1 VAKKDKKDKSKK
13 LKDEAVV
20 ETPSIDAEVE
30 ETSTVEV
37 EATEPEVAE
46 VEIITEGDTK
56 GGSGETPVEILNAE
70 KPKAKRAAKKIEIKD
85 ASLKFVPD
93 FPVEDIVPRELET
106 RFRGKETERVLSEAI
121 QKFGWVQPITLDAE
135 HRIVDG
141 QYRYELAKKWKL
153 ETVPV
158 TISDGVSASEGT
170 TDLFHML
177 SGRIIEWDKWNFP
190 ATNSVLKE
198 LDGGLGT
205 EEILGFETT
214 SERGPLRD
222 LAREIGWFVEII
234 PKSLSG
240 STVTL
245 ETLAVL
251 LKKQLAGK
259 YHYDPAQ
266 LLYIEALREQLEAT
280 RKEMVA
286 NGETAGG
293 VQPKLEQ
300 HLNEEERK
308 LVEGEA
314 IAEANGYSLE
324 TSEDGKTKT
333 FTADAELTYVVNKVA
348 KAEEAAKVQ
357 VKSAAD
363 MATRFRPMADDK
375 KLGLGQFRIL
385 ASYFTDLTDEEAKN
399 FFNST
404 SPEKYNAFVDSV
416 LAENRTVSP
425 NRSKNF
431 PLTEAEFNAE
441 QKRLKDEDARKAKE
455 KDAKDQPKG
464 LASLLVDELKAL
476 LKGEGLSTAGKKSE
490 LVARLEEAGFGPDG
504 TKGDA
509 PVSEAEE
516 AEATADVAEAVEVDE
531 NELTE
536 DFDDAPMIFAA
547 DSTEETSIEEV
558 EDVRD
563 ADEES
568 EAAEELDAEEDSEEE
583 AEAEELEEEVAA
595 KEDKKS
601 DAAVD
606 LKALKKRGK
615 ELKALAEEGELTKAE
630 LKEFKAIKKQLKAA
644 KG

>member
-20 ETPSIDAEVE
+20 ETPSTDAEVD

-37 EATEPEVAE
+37 EAAEPVAAE
-46 VEIITEGDTK
+46 VEIIAESDTK
-56 GGSGETPVEILNAE
+56 GGSGETPAEILNAE

-85 ASLKFVPD
+85 ASLKFVAD
-93 FPVEDIVPRELET
+93 FPVEDIIPRELET
-106 RFRGKETERVLSEAI
+106 RFRGKETEKVLSEAI

-158 TISDGVSASEGT
+158 TISDGVSAAEGT

-205 EEILGFETT
+205 EKILGFETT

-280 RKEMVA
+280 RREMVA

-314 IAEANGYSLE
+314 IAEANGYE
-324 TSEDGKTKT
+324 MEDSEDGKTKT

-441 QKRLKDEDARKAKE
+441 QKRLKEEDARKTKE

-516 AEATADVAEAVEVDE
+516 AEATADVAEVVEVDE
-531 NELTE
+531 EELTE

-547 DSTEETSIEEV
+547 DSTEETSSEEV

-568 EAAEELDAEEDSEEE
+568 EAAEELEAEEDAEEE
-583 AEAEELEEEVAA
+583 AEAEELEEEV
-595 KEDKKS
+595 KEASAS
-601 DAAVD
+601 DSAPN

-615 ELKALAEEGELTKAE
+615 ELKTLSEERELTKAE
-630 LKEFKAIKKQLKAA
+630 AKELKAIKKQLKAA

>member
-1 VAKKDKKDKSKK
+1 MAKKDKKDKSKK

-20 ETPSIDAEVE
+20 ETPSTDAEVE
-30 ETSTVEV
+30 ETDAV
-37 EATEPEVAE
+37 EADSAETETAE
-46 VEIITEGDTK
+46 VEILSEGETK
-56 GGSGETPVEILNAE
+56 GGSGETPVEVLTSE
-70 KPKAKRAAKKIEIKD
+70 KPKAKRAAKKIEIKE

-93 FPVEDIVPRELET
+93 FPVEDIIPRELET
-106 RFRGKETERVLSEAI
+106 RFRGKETEKVLSEAI

-314 IAEANGYSLE
+314 IAGANGYAME
-324 TSEDGKTKT
+324 TSEDGKSKS
-333 FTADAELTYVVNKVA
+333 FTADPELTYVVNKVA
-348 KAEEAAKVQ
+348 KAEEAARVQ

-416 LAENRTVSP
+416 LEENRTVSP

-431 PLTEAEFNAE
+431 PFTEAEFNAE

-455 KDAKDQPKG
+455 KNAKDEPKG
-464 LASLLVDELKAL
+464 LSSLLVDELKAL
-476 LKGEGLSTAGKKSE
+476 LKGEGLPTAGKKSE
-490 LVARLEEAGFGPDG
+490 LVTRLEEAGFGPDG
-504 TKGDA
+504 TKDDA

-516 AEATADVAEAVEVDE
+516 AEATADVAEVVEVDE
-531 NELTE
+531 DELTE

-547 DSTEETSIEEV
+547 DSTEETSTEEV

-563 ADEES
+563 ADEEP
-568 EAAEELDAEEDSEEE
+568 EAAEELEAEEDSEEE
-583 AEAEELEEEVAA
+583 AEAEELEEEIAA

-601 DAAVD
+601 YASVD
-606 LKALKKRGK
+606 LKSLKKRGK
-615 ELKALAEEGELTKAE
+615 ELKALAEERELTKAE